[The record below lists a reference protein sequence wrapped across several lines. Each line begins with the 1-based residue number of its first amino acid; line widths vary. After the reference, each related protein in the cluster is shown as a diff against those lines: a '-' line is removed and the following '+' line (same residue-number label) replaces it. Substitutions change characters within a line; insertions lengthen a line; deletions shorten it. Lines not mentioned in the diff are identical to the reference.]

1 MKPKQPRAPTVFDE
15 DGFVP
20 HKGHYHDQSG
30 KKFAEKPMKEIEG
43 DDHVD
48 HTKPPTEKQVIEK
61 TVDIERRKNRLG
73 KRKMSTANTVL
84 SEKGSLI

>member
-1 MKPKQPRAPTVFDE
+1 MKPKQPRAPTAFDE

-30 KKFAEKPMKEIEG
+30 KKFSQKPAGEDG
-43 DDHVD
+43 VD
-48 HTKPPTEKQVIEK
+48 HTTPPTEKQVIEK

-84 SEKGSLI
+84 SDRGSLL